1 MEGGWS
7 SLALPGLRG
16 SPPGS
21 PRRRVS
27 PSPGP
32 CWLLSLRAPPGAPA
46 DWAPGA
52 RRACRVALPRRR
64 AASLARPR
72 PLSLRSAAARHLQLT
87 SRKFP
92 APAPPR
98 PVVALSSRRVAACAP
113 RPGSSLG
120 GSPDRAEQARRRR
133 CWRRGFKE
141 NAPSPQFA
149 GPLWG
154 CSRLPHSRSV
164 WAPSWPR
171 PPLQRRQEPCARA
184 QVNVATCVCTRPE
197 PVLGVHVQPRLSV
210 CISGDLKRRWSRGL
224 QEGGGT
230 SRASSRSHTPRTSN

>member
-1 MEGGWS
+1 MERGCS

-72 PLSLRSAAARHLQLT
+72 PLSLRSAAAQHLQLT

-98 PVVALSSRRVAACAP
+98 PCSRALLAACGRLCAAPGLLSRR
-113 RPGSSLG
+113 
-120 GSPDRAEQARRRR
+120 
-133 CWRRGFKE
+133 
-141 NAPSPQFA
+141 
-149 GPLWG
+149 
-154 CSRLPHSRSV
+154 
-164 WAPSWPR
+164 
-171 PPLQRRQEPCARA
+171 
-184 QVNVATCVCTRPE
+184 
-197 PVLGVHVQPRLSV
+197 LS
-210 CISGDLKRRWSRGL
+210 G
-224 QEGGGT
+224 Q
-230 SRASSRSHTPRTSN
+230 SRAGAEAEVLEEGI